1 MKVLFA
7 CRLVERANIPVMY
20 LLTHAAERVTG
31 LLQSFFLVLIVDKLY
46 VAIKEL
52 ENFDTA
58 IAHDGSVLQLETYA
72 ITAEHY
78 FIEAG
83 SVYHVLKVEK
93 ADVYRLPYLK
103 AMDLDLV
110 SGKSVGIIGLGRIG
124 SAIAKRMETL
134 GCPIR

>member
-7 CRLVERANIPVMY
+7 CRLVERANIPVIY
-20 LLTHAAERVTG
+20 LLTDAADRVTG

-46 VAIKEL
+46 VTIKEL

-83 SVYHVLKVEK
+83 SVYVEK

-124 SAIAKRMETL
+124 SAIAKRMEAF